1 MLMNLMGL
9 RQGISFIIF
18 IIITGQG
25 GVTLIFCPVL
35 FGDIKLGEKDVT

>member
-9 RQGISFIIF
+9 RQGISFII
-18 IIITGQG
+18 IITGQG
-25 GVTLIFCPVL
+25 RVTLIFCPVL